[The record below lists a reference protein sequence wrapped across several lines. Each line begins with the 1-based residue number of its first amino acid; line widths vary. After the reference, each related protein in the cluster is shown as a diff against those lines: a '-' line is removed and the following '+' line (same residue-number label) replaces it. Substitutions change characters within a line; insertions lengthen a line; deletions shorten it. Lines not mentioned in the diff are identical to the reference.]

1 MDNPKKIL
9 IIQLRQ
15 LGDVLMTTPV
25 VRQIRKQYPNAQIH
39 FLTEQLGA
47 NVYSNSKNVDRVIT
61 IPRKLGLFGLL
72 KFFFQV
78 YQEKYDLVI
87 DCFCN
92 PKSAQI
98 CFFSRAKERIGFD
111 FSSRKYAYTKTIHQE
126 VTDEYS
132 AVTKLRLIKHLGG
145 NLEDSQIELP
155 VSNEAHQF
163 AKEFAEKYFKTSK
176 TIALNVVSRRDYKMW
191 SYKEYIKTA
200 NLLIQKGYFLFFTF
214 GPGEIDLALKV
225 YNGLEHK
232 ESALIHY
239 SALTLP
245 QLRALLEYCRFY
257 LGNDGGIKHI
267 AVCADIPTLTIFQ
280 TVNWIN
286 WTPPHSTKHFA
297 LTNCLKDDAFCS
309 RCSDTSL
316 CYKNLTADV
325 VIKKIEL
332 LNLV

>member
-15 LGDVLMTTPV
+15 LGDVLMTTPL
-25 VRQIRKQYPNAQIH
+25 VRQMRKLYPNAQIH

-47 NVYSNSKNVDRVIT
+47 NVYSSHKNVDHVIT
-61 IPRKLGLFGLL
+61 IPRKLGFFRLL
-72 KFFFQV
+72 KLFSQI

-111 FSSRKYAYTKTIHQE
+111 FSSRKYAYTKPIHQE
-126 VTDEYS
+126 VTNEYS

-145 NLEDSQIELP
+145 NLEDSRIELP
-155 VSNEAHQF
+155 ISNETHQF

-176 TIALNVVSRRDYKMW
+176 TIALNVVSRRDYKIW
-191 SYKEYIKTA
+191 SHEEYIKIA

-225 YNGLEHK
+225 YKGLEYK
-232 ESALIHY
+232 EFALIDY
-239 SALTLP
+239 PQFTIS
-245 QLRALLEYCRFY
+245 QLRAVLEYCCLY

-280 TVNWIN
+280 TVNWVN

-325 VIKKIEL
+325 VVEKLEF